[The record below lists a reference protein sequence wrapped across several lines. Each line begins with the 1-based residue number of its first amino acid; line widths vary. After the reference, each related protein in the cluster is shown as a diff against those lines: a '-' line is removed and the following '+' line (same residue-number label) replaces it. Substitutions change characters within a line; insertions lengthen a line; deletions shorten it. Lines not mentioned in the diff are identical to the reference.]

1 MDPNPDTI
9 KEDLNRFRHSVSENF
24 NKVQKLEEQVA
35 EVEKFYRSS
44 KAQVNNVKDKGR
56 EKLVIGSRRSQ
67 QGASSKEP
75 NSSNAMQEVMQQF
88 STIFHQIAEHKW
100 AWPFLDP
107 VDVEGLELHDY
118 HEIIAKPMDFST
130 IEKKMNAKDGS
141 GYKNVREIYSDVRL
155 IFKNAMKYNNEK
167 HDIHIMAKSLL
178 EKFEKKWLQLLPKVA
193 QAESEQLKEE
203 ANAQLEKQLVQEATY
218 ANMAKDISLSLCEVE
233 VQLKNLKEMVIE
245 KCRKISIRER
255 LELVKSF
262 NRLNFDNLNKALQII
277 CENDPTFK
285 PNDLEVNLDLDNQT
299 DYTVWKLNVFV
310 KKALEEQDRNA
321 AEEIT
326 VHHNAN
332 FEEKKNTNKRRK
344 L

>member
-1 MDPNPDTI
+1 
-9 KEDLNRFRHSVSENF
+9 
-24 NKVQKLEEQVA
+24 
-35 EVEKFYRSS
+35 
-44 KAQVNNVKDKGR
+44 
-56 EKLVIGSRRSQ
+56 
-67 QGASSKEP
+67 
-75 NSSNAMQEVMQQF
+75 MQEVMQQF

>member
-1 MDPNPDTI
+1 MDPNPDAI
-9 KEDLNRFRHSVSENF
+9 KEDLNRFRYSVSENF

-35 EVEKFYRSS
+35 EVEKFYLST
-44 KAQVNNVKDKGR
+44 KAQVNSVKDKGR

-75 NSSNAMQEVMQQF
+75 NSSNAMQE
-88 STIFHQIAEHKW
+88 IAEHKW
-100 AWPFLDP
+100 AWPFLEP
-107 VDVEGLELHDY
+107 VDVEGLGLHDY

-130 IEKKMNAKDGS
+130 IKKKMDAKDGS

-178 EKFEKKWLQLLPKVA
+178 EKFEKKWLQLLPEVA
-193 QAESEQLKEE
+193 HAESEQLKEE
-203 ANAQLEKQLVQEATY
+203 AHMQLEKQLAQEATY

-233 VQLKNLKEMVIE
+233 VHLKNLKEMVIE
-245 KCRKISIRER
+245 KCRKISIREK

-262 NRLNFDNLNKALQII
+262 SRLNFENLNKALQII
-277 CENDPTFK
+277 SENDPTFK

-310 KKALEEQDRNA
+310 KKALEEQGKNA
-321 AEEIT
+321 AEELNVNHN
-326 VHHNAN
+326 VHKA
-332 FEEKKNTNKRRK
+332 
-344 L
+344 LS

>member
-1 MDPNPDTI
+1 MDPNPDAI
-9 KEDLNRFRHSVSENF
+9 KEDLNRFRYSVSENF

-35 EVEKFYRSS
+35 EVEKFYLST
-44 KAQVNNVKDKGR
+44 KAQVTVKDKGR

-67 QGASSKEP
+67 QGSSSKEP
-75 NSSNAMQEVMQQF
+75 NSSNAMQE
-88 STIFHQIAEHKW
+88 IAEHKW

-107 VDVEGLELHDY
+107 VDVEGLGLDDY
-118 HEIIAKPMDFST
+118 HEGSPLYREELRQIIAKPMDFST
-130 IEKKMNAKDGS
+130 IKKKMDAKDGS

-193 QAESEQLKEE
+193 HAESEQLKEE
-203 ANAQLEKQLVQEATY
+203 AHMQLEKQLAQEATY

-262 NRLNFDNLNKALQII
+262 SKLNFDNLNKALQII
-277 CENDPTFK
+277 SENDPTFK
-285 PNDLEVNLDLDNQT
+285 PNDQEVNLDLDKQS

-310 KKALEEQDRNA
+310 KKALEEQGKNA
-321 AEEIT
+321 TEKLN
-326 VHHNAN
+326 VNHNGN